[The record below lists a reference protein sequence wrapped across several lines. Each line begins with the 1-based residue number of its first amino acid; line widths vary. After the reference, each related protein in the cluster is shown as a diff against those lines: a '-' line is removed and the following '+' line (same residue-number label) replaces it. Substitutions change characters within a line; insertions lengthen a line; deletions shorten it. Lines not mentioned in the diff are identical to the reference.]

1 MAIGFF
7 PLTDTVYGLSY
18 EAHIKRYWTF
28 FLKIPKASNPLA
40 GNASCTADQNLAN
53 PVFYLPCNL
62 GGQTSP
68 PLSCSIPS
76 GKSVFIPVICIVI
89 VFGEKSANGR
99 TYNSIQDMHDSAFKD
114 QDSVVAMGLK
124 INGTSLNRN
133 KLLNYRTHTRE
144 FQVEIPS
151 DGLYNEG
158 INPAVSDGHY
168 VITKPLSTGTYKIEL
183 NGKIECSGPKCFDNK
198 FDTKHTVTLNVR

>member
-40 GNASCTADQNLAN
+40 GNAACTAGQNLAS

-62 GGQTSP
+62 GGEHSIT
-68 PLSCSIPS
+68 CSIPS

-89 VFGEKSANGR
+89 VFGEKSAAGR
-99 TYNSIQDMHDSAFKD
+99 VYNSIQDMHDSAFKD
-114 QDSVVAMGLK
+114 QDSVVDMGLK
-124 INGTSLNRN
+124 INGTILNRN
-133 KLLNYRTHTRE
+133 KLHQYRTHTRE
-144 FQVEIPS
+144 FQVEIPPG
-151 DGLYNEG
+151 GLYNEG

-168 VITKPLSTGTYKIEL
+168 VITKPLSSGTYKIEL
-183 NGKIECSGPKCFDNK
+183 NGKIVCTGPICFDNQ
-198 FDTKHTVTLNVR
+198 FDTKHTVTLNVQ